1 VDKRGFLS
9 CATSARSIA
18 QSVRHQD
25 RGGDAQASRPT
36 EIAELK
42 GRDQLKISSRC
53 LGPLESQ
60 WHGVADANGR
70 VLEET
75 RTTSSR
81 KLVVAS
87 CSWWPQRRPLIDL
100 DSSRHRALTW
110 MTAYFTLIRTG
121 TAGTVKTAQ
130 PAQSI
135 VGPTASCPR
144 NLHGEFIGGRP
155 RGKTTPVTRN
165 SPDRRRSRKG
175 IHRNIDP

>member
-25 RGGDAQASRPT
+25 RGGDAQASRPP

-42 GRDQLKISSRC
+42 GRDQLKSSSRC

-60 WHGVADANGR
+60 WHRVADANGR
-70 VLEET
+70 VLEEA
-75 RTTSSR
+75 RATSSR

-100 DSSRHRALTW
+100 NSSRNRALTS

-121 TAGTVKTAQ
+121 TAGSVQTAQ
-130 PAQSI
+130 PA
-135 VGPTASCPR
+135 PTSRICRDA
-144 NLHGEFIGGRP
+144 GRLLRP
-155 RGKTTPVTRN
+155 
-165 SPDRRRSRKG
+165 
-175 IHRNIDP
+175 HRHWVLVLSGRAGRLPSSLCFDPK

>member
-1 VDKRGFLS
+1 VDKGGFLS

-25 RGGDAQASRPT
+25 RGRDAQASRAT

-42 GRDQLKISSRC
+42 SRNQLKSSSRC

-60 WHGVADANGR
+60 WHRVADANGR
-70 VLEET
+70 VLEEA
-75 RTTSSR
+75 RATSSR

-100 DSSRHRALTW
+100 NSSRHRALTW

-121 TAGTVKTAQ
+121 TAGTAQTAQ
-130 PAQSI
+130 LASSLSTTKPRWPRLTIRQHTYIRFNWLPPARVRRQEAAEQSS
-135 VGPTASCPR
+135 PTS
-144 NLHGEFIGGRP
+144 GR
-155 RGKTTPVTRN
+155 
-165 SPDRRRSRKG
+165 SLQ
-175 IHRNIDP
+175 